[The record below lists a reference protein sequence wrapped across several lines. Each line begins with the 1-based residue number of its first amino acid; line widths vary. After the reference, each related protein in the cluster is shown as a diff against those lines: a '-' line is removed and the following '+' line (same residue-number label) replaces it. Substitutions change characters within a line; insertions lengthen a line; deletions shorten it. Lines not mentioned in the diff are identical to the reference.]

1 MTAALDALPGLL
13 IAHLRLSLLAVL
25 VGVAIAIPC
34 GVFAAARPRL
44 GRLVVGTASVIQTI
58 PGLALLAL
66 MVPLLAALGLQSI
79 GTLPAA
85 IGLVLYSLLPV
96 VRNTVVALATIDP
109 ALREAARGVGMTE
122 RQQLWRVDLPLARP
136 VIFAGIRTATVTTV
150 GMATLSTPV
159 GAPSLGNLIFG
170 GLQTRNLAS
179 VLVGCVAAAVLAIA
193 LDLVVGGVAARLD
206 DRRMTRTGGPA
217 HASRRAS
224 RAAVVVALGVLTIA
238 FLIGGG
244 WWAGFGPSTDEA
256 TSPIVIGAKPFT
268 EQYILAELLAEQVRR
283 RTGRAADLR
292 TSLGSTVA
300 YDGVKAGAI
309 DVYVDYTGTLWTTIL
324 KRTAPPTSRRAAVD
338 DIGREIAAAD
348 RVHLIAELG
357 FENAYCLAMPSA
369 RAQAL
374 GVRDI
379 GDLSAHA
386 PTLAIGGDYEFFGRQ
401 EWRAIVD
408 AYGLSMREEL
418 TMDPSLLFAAVQ
430 SDQIDVVSAYTTDP
444 RLESMGLTVLGDPR
458 GAIPP
463 YDAVVLASERF
474 LRTRPAEAAAIRE
487 LGHALDAGTMRRL
500 NLAVDRDGRSPRA
513 VALEFLS
520 ALP

>member
-1 MTAALDALPGLL
+1 VLPGLL
-13 IAHLRLSLLAVL
+13 VAHLRLSLLAVL
-25 VGVAIAIPC
+25 LGVAIAIPC

-44 GRLVVGTASVIQTI
+44 GRLVVGAASVIQTI

-66 MVPLLAALGLQSI
+66 MVPLLAAIGLRSV
-79 GTLPAA
+79 GPLPAA
-85 IGLVLYSLLPV
+85 IGLVLYSLLPI
-96 VRNTVVALATIDP
+96 VRNTVVALTTIDP
-109 ALREAARGVGMTE
+109 AVREAALGVGMTE

-179 VLVGCVAAAVLAIA
+179 VLVGCVAAAALAIA
-193 LDLVVGGVAARLD
+193 LDIVVGRVAARLD
-206 DRRMTRTGGPA
+206 GPRGTSTGRHVRVNRGVRTT
-217 HASRRAS
+217 
-224 RAAVVVALGVLTIA
+224 AAAIALGVLTLL
-238 FLIGGG
+238 FLGGSFG
-244 WWAGFGPSTDEA
+244 LPGFGSSSDET

-268 EQYILAELLAEQVRR
+268 EQFILAEILAEHVRR
-283 RTGRAADLR
+283 RTGRTADLR

-300 YDGVKAGAI
+300 YDGVRAGAI

-324 KRTAPPTSRRAAVD
+324 KRTTPPPSRRAAVAA
-338 DIGREIAAAD
+338 IGRELVAAD
-348 RVHLIAELG
+348 RVHVIAELG
-357 FENAYCLAMPSA
+357 FENAYCLAMLSTRA
-369 RAQAL
+369 RAL

-379 GDLSAHA
+379 GDLTAHA
-386 PTLAIGGDYEFFGRQ
+386 PTLSVGGDYEFFGRQ

-408 AYGLSMREEL
+408 AYGLSMREQL
-418 TMDPSLLFAAVQ
+418 TMDPSLLFAAIQ

-474 LRTRPAEAAAIRE
+474 LSARPAEAAAIRE
-487 LGHALDAGTMRRL
+487 LGGALDAATMRRL
-500 NLAVDRDGRSPRA
+500 NLAVDRDGRSPKA
-513 VALEFLS
+513 VALEFLA